1 MFGLDGENMDIRPEQ
16 AQSSLALNMDNASLN
31 FGGGAGVFDL
41 NFSLPQGSILGMI
54 GPSGCGKTTTIRLL
68 NGIYGPT
75 SGDVRVFGKQPLK
88 FDQADKA
95 RIGYIPQQFILYP
108 ILRARIWENFRE
120 LRDQVKTL
128 LVTTQYVGEALRKER
143 TLSETYRLLIYLM
156 DCFTNNQVH
165 IYHIY

>member
-1 MFGLDGENMDIRPEQ
+1 MEPEPEEV
-16 AQSSLALNMDNASLN
+16 QSSYAIVMDNASLD

-95 RIGYIPQQFILYP
+95 RIGYIPQHYPLPHPARPHLGELPRAARPGQDPAGHNTICRRSFEKGENLIGNIQITDLSHGLLYQQSSSH
-108 ILRARIWENFRE
+108 ISHLLRGE
-120 LRDQVKTL
+120 LAK
-128 LVTTQYVGEALRKER
+128 
-143 TLSETYRLLIYLM
+143 
-156 DCFTNNQVH
+156 
-165 IYHIY
+165 